1 MAISIIRDRIA
12 NLTLNE
18 ILKNRNKLK
27 DGVKDEMQK
36 VITGW
41 GIWLETCEVQ
51 DVTIASK
58 SLFTN
63 LQMEFREKSRME
75 AEKISAETE
84 NKINSEAL
92 VRSVEYNKL
101 QTESDTTKLKLRNEQ
116 ELNIKK
122 QKGALAIEE
131 IKINLEKAEAESKRA
146 QKQELLDD

>member
-1 MAISIIRDRIA
+1 
-12 NLTLNE
+12 
-18 ILKNRNKLK
+18 
-27 DGVKDEMQK
+27 
-36 VITGW
+36 
-41 GIWLETCEVQ
+41 
-51 DVTIASK
+51 
-58 SLFTN
+58 
-63 LQMEFREKSRME
+63 MEFREKSRME